1 MIIVKHG
8 KCEIFSLNS
17 KISKILSLVMK
28 ITEVV
33 TSLIFTAEVELN
45 YKINNKFEK
54 YVNLLHLILVKYPT
68 KETT

>member
-1 MIIVKHG
+1 MIIVKYG
-8 KCEIFSLNS
+8 ICEIFSLNS

-28 ITEVV
+28 IREVL

-45 YKINNKFEK
+45 YKINNKSEK

-68 KETT
+68 EDTT